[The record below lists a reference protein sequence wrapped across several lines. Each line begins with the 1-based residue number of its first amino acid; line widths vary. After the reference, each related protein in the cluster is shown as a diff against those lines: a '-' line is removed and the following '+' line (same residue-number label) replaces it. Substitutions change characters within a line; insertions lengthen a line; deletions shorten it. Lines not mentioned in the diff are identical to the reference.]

1 MTQLKNAK
9 FYLQAKLG
17 QRGAEMVEYAL
28 VLACVCAVGAV
39 CYAVGGTSGDTLGG
53 AVNSLWDNI
62 SKSIT
67 SAQSPATSGGS
78 VSGNE

>member
-1 MTQLKNAK
+1 MMTQLKNAK

-39 CYAVGGTSGDTLGG
+39 CYAVGTGTGDAGSTSFNTLGD
-53 AVNSLWDNI
+53 AVKNLWARI
-62 SKSIT
+62 
-67 SAQSPATSGGS
+67 GGS
-78 VSGNE
+78 IGSATKSST

>member
-1 MTQLKNAK
+1 MLNQIKNAK

-39 CYAVGGTSGDTLGG
+39 VYSLGVETTGGNTLRGVINKLWESISGSTDSAIG
-53 AVNSLWDNI
+53 ATN
-62 SKSIT
+62 T
-67 SAQSPATSGGS
+67 PG
-78 VSGNE
+78 